1 MVRRRRCVERRVK
14 FEERVSRGA
23 VISPVQRLEYLLVVR
38 KRAEHGQSEK
48 RRMGRRESAHGDD
61 VGVAHDGVGE
71 REREH
76 DLELQRRDVPVHCD
90 LLERV

>member
-23 VISPVQRLEYLLVVR
+23 VISPVQRLEYLLGRSQASR
-38 KRAEHGQSEK
+38 KHGESEK
-48 RRMGRRESAHGDD
+48 RMGRRESAHGDD

-71 REREH
+71 RERKH